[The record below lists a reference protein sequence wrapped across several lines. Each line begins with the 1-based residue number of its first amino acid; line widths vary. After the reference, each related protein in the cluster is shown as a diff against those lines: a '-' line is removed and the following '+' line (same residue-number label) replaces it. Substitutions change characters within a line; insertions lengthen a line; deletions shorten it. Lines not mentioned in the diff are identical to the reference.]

1 MRDDSS
7 NSEIREIIVYLY
19 CVLKV
24 FLKKLFFFIL
34 N

>member
-7 NSEIREIIVYLY
+7 NSEIREIIVDLY

-24 FLKKLFFFIL
+24 FKKNYFFIL